1 MKTLLIPAAVLAMLL
16 APAAADAAP
25 CRNAKGQF
33 AKCGAPGA
41 MTDAQ
46 YKAMKGKP
54 MMMMA
59 KPMVTEK
66 GQPLVTEKG
75 QKITTEPAPAPAPAP
90 KPMMMAAKPAKPMMM
105 MAAKPAAPAKKVCK
119 DGKGKFI
126 KCK

>member
-1 MKTLLIPAAVLAMLL
+1 MKTLLLPAAVLAMLL

-54 MMMMA
+54 MMMAA
-59 KPMVTEK
+59 KPTPMMAAK
-66 GQPLVTEKG
+66 PAPMMAAK
-75 QKITTEPAPAPAPAP
+75 PAMAPAPMMAAKPAMAP
-90 KPMMMAAKPAKPMMM
+90 KPMMMGGKPMTMAKPK
-105 MAAKPAAPAKKVCK
+105 CK
-119 DGKGKFI
+119 DAKGKFI

>member
-1 MKTLLIPAAVLAMLL
+1 MKTLLISAAVLAALL

-46 YKAMKGKP
+46 YHAMKGKP
-54 MMMMA
+54 MMMAA
-59 KPMVTEK
+59 K
-66 GQPLVTEKG
+66 
-75 QKITTEPAPAPAPAP
+75 PAPAPAP